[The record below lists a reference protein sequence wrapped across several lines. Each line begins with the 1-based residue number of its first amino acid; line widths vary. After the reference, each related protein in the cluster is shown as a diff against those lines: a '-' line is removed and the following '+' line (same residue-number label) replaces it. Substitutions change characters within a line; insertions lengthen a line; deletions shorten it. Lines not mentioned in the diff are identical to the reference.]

1 MRIDDIDTPVPV
13 IDLNIME
20 HNIQRLQAYLDEH
33 AIGNR
38 PHIKTHK
45 IPEIAHRQLAAG
57 AIGITCQKLGE
68 AEVMA
73 AAGIRDILLTYN
85 VIGPQ
90 KLARLVRLA
99 KRTQLIVALDNL
111 TVARGIAEAA
121 RDADLMV
128 DVLIEF
134 GTELERT
141 GVPSAA
147 GLVELGHQ
155 VDALA
160 GLRLRGL
167 MVYPSSP
174 ANAERIDGAVRLM
187 QAAGLP
193 TDIVSGGGTPS
204 AMQAHQVPHVTEH
217 RAGTYVFND
226 TLTIERG
233 AATLDDCA
241 LTVLTTVVSRP
252 TADRAILDAG
262 SKTFSS
268 DGGIP
273 VGYVVGFPE
282 ARIYKMNEEHGYLD
296 VGHCDVKPDIG
307 DRLHV
312 IPNHACGT
320 MNMHDVVY
328 GVRGDNVEVIWEV
341 AARGKVR

>member
-1 MRIDDIDTPVPV
+1 MKIDRIDTPAPV
-13 IDLNIME
+13 IDLDIMDR
-20 HNIQRLQAYLDEH
+20 NIQRLQGYLDEH
-33 AIGNR
+33 GIGNR

-73 AAGIRDILLTYN
+73 ASGIHDILLTYN
-85 VIGPQ
+85 IIGPP
-90 KLARLVRLA
+90 KLERLVRLA
-99 KRTQLIVALDNL
+99 RRTHLMVALDNL
-111 TVARGIAEAA
+111 TAAGGIAAAA
-121 RDADLMV
+121 RNAGLTI
-128 DVLIEF
+128 DVLVEF

-147 GLVELGHQ
+147 ALLELAQQ

-174 ANAERIDGAVRLM
+174 ANAERIEDGVRRM
-187 QAAGLP
+187 RAADLA
-193 TDIVSGGGTPS
+193 TDVVSGGGTPA
-204 AMQAHQVPHVTEH
+204 AMQAHEVPSVTEH

-226 TLTIERG
+226 TLTVERG
-233 AATLDDCA
+233 AASLDDCA

-252 TADRAILDAG
+252 TPDRAILDAG

-268 DGGIP
+268 DGGTP
-273 VGYVVGFPE
+273 VGHVVDFPA
-282 ARIYKMNEEHGYLD
+282 ARIYKMNEEHGYVD
-296 VGHCDVKPDIG
+296 VGECSAKPEIG

-320 MNMHDVVY
+320 MNMHDIAY
-328 GVRGDNVEVIWEV
+328 GVRGDEVEVIWNV

>member
-1 MRIDDIDTPVPV
+1 MRVDDIDTPAPV
-13 IDLNIME
+13 IDLGIMDSNIG
-20 HNIQRLQAYLDEH
+20 RLQAYLDQH
-33 AIGNR
+33 GIGNR

-45 IPEIAHRQLAAG
+45 IPAIAHLQLAAG

-85 VIGPQ
+85 VIGRP
-90 KLARLVRLA
+90 KLERLVRLA
-99 KRTQLIVALDNL
+99 RRTQLIVALDNL
-111 TVARGIAEAA
+111 TAARGIAEAVQ
-121 RDADLMV
+121 DAGLTV
-128 DVLIEF
+128 DVLVEF

-141 GVPSAA
+141 GVPTPA
-147 GLVELGHQ
+147 GLVELARQ
-155 VDALA
+155 VDDLP

-167 MVYPSSP
+167 MVYPSHP
-174 ANAERIDGAVRLM
+174 ANAGRIEEAVESM

-193 TDIVSGGGTPS
+193 TDIVSGGGTPA
-204 AMQAHQVPHVTEH
+204 AMEAHRVPYITEH

-226 TLTIERG
+226 TLTIGRG

-241 LTVLTTVVSRP
+241 LTIVTTVVSRP
-252 TADRAILDAG
+252 TAERAILDAG

-268 DGGIP
+268 DGGPP
-273 VGYVVGFPE
+273 VGHVVDFPN
-282 ARIYKMNEEHGYLD
+282 ARIYKMNEEHGYVD
-296 VGHCDVKPDIG
+296 IAQCESEPEIG
-307 DRLHV
+307 DRLRV

-320 MNMHDVVY
+320 MNMHDVAY
-328 GVRGDNVEVIWEV
+328 GVRGEYVEVIWDV